1 MRLSLATPSEKL
13 RLPLALALLGLILT
27 SVALAGAHLVA
38 RPMLQ
43 SAVERDLTL
52 AARQLAGK
60 LDQGMFERWQDITL
74 GARRQVLRDRAG
86 DASERELVH
95 EVKARHSRYA
105 WVGFTDE
112 NCIVRVSTETSL
124 DGMNVEARP
133 WCVEARKGPFVG
145 DIHDAVL
152 LKSRL
157 KDIGQIGL
165 LMDIAVPVRSPANTV
180 TGVLAAHLMADWLMD
195 ANEPVKGMEPIE
207 TAIITSHGQVVL
219 GTGLMDKALESP
231 ALAEVK
237 AGVREGR
244 WPDGEFVSVAVATN
258 GSGDFPGYGW
268 TAVARMPQ
276 AQANALPQRIVLWT
290 LVGGITTTLL
300 MLAVGLLIAR
310 RRSSISAAARPCRA

>member
-1 MRLSLATPSEKL
+1 MTAQTQKL
-13 RLPLALALLGLILT
+13 RLPLAARPSSGLIFT
-27 SVALAGAHLVA
+27 GVALAGAHFVI

-52 AARQLAGK
+52 AAQQLAGK

-86 DASERELVH
+86 DSPERELVH
-95 EVKARHSRYA
+95 EIKARHSRYA

-112 NCIVRVSTETSL
+112 NCIVRVSTEKSL

-157 KDIGQIGL
+157 KDVGQIGL

-258 GSGDFPGYGW
+258 GSGDFPGFGW

-276 AQANALPQRIVLWT
+276 AQANAPSRRVLLWT

-300 MLAVGLLIAR
+300 MVAVALLIAR
-310 RRSSISAAARPCRA
+310 R

>member
-1 MRLSLATPSEKL
+1 LA
-13 RLPLALALLGLILT
+13 GLIFT
-27 SVALAGAHLVA
+27 GVALAGTHFVI

-52 AARQLAGK
+52 AAQLLAGK
-60 LDQGMFERWQDITL
+60 LDQGMFERWQDVTL

-86 DASERELVH
+86 DAPERELVH
-95 EVKARHSRYA
+95 EIRARHSRYA

-133 WCVEARKGPFVG
+133 WCAEARKSPYVG

-157 KDIGQIGL
+157 KDIGKIGL
-165 LMDIAVPVRSPANTV
+165 LMDIAVPVRSPTNTV

-195 ANEPVKGMEPIE
+195 ANNSMNGMGPIE
-207 TAIITSHGQVVL
+207 TAIVTAHGQVVL
-219 GTGLMDKALESP
+219 GSGLMDKALSGV

-244 WPDGEFVSVAVATN
+244 WPDGDFVSAAAATN
-258 GSGDFPGYGW
+258 GSGDFPGFGW

-276 AQANALPQRIVLWT
+276 AHASALAQRVLLWT
-290 LVGGITTTLL
+290 LAGGLTTTLL
-300 MLAVGLLIAR
+300 LFAVGLLIAR
-310 RRSSISAAARPCRA
+310 GKAQRTAPGPVTSEKPLRPTIPSRSRP